1 MEPEAVEAAQS
12 QPGSIEIGE
21 AAAFLYR
28 EQARYKVLYGGRGS
42 LKSWSA
48 ARTLLLM
55 GGQQRLRILCA
66 REFQNSI
73 ADSVHRVLAD
83 QIGLM
88 GLGDFYQ
95 VQNTAIVG
103 ANGTEFIFVG
113 LRYNIESIK
122 SLEGIDICWV
132 EEAERV
138 SERSWEILVPT

>member
-1 MEPEAVEAAQS
+1 MEPERTEPDSDATR
-12 QPGSIEIGE
+12 IEIGE
-21 AAAFLYR
+21 SARFLYE

-103 ANGTEFIFVG
+103 ANGT
-113 LRYNIESIK
+113 
-122 SLEGIDICWV
+122 
-132 EEAERV
+132 
-138 SERSWEILVPT
+138 